1 VFCVVPNADID
12 GLRCP
17 CAHCRNFKLQN
28 KTVIQLH
35 LCKYGFK
42 ANYEVWTTH
51 GELLAS

>member
-1 VFCVVPNADID
+1 M
-12 GLRCP
+12 
-17 CAHCRNFKLQN
+17 
-28 KTVIQLH
+28 QLH